1 VVRAAGGEL
10 VHHAAGDHHLTL
22 TGGEVEPGAERLLA
36 LDLHLDLVRT
46 AGDRLPEPTD
56 RQPVADLEPVA
67 DAGVAVERD
76 EPLRDQV
83 AAVDAGEPL
92 REDAADAELQGAR
105 AACSR
110 LDPWP

>member
-1 VVRAAGGEL
+1 MARAAGGEV

-22 TGGEVEPGAERLLA
+22 TGGEVEPGAERLLT

-56 RQPVADLEPVA
+56 RQPVAQLQPVVCV
-67 DAGVAVERD
+67 GVDVERD
-76 EPLRDQV
+76 EPLCDQV
-83 AAVDAGEPL
+83 AAVDAGEAL
-92 REDAADAELQGAR
+92 GEDAADPSCRGAR